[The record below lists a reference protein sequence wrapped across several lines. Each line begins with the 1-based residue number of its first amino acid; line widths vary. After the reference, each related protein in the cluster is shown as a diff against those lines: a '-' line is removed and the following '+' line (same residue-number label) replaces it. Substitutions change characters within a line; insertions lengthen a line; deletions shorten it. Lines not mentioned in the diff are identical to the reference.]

1 MHQSSIDRPFHRA
14 TGPGLLALL
23 GILIPTCCT
32 PSARFWP
39 PQDWFADY
47 DAAEAR
53 VRESGRELLIIY
65 QDNRPGGD
73 RALEHAV
80 KSAAGTKLSVRH
92 VRCVLS
98 KAYEPDRRYVA
109 QYGIERAPALILIH
123 RDGTYH
129 ARSGGMSSA
138 AVARFIANAT
148 QPGKVPVI
156 NPYVPRAP
164 FYGWRE
170 NVDQT
175 MEASR
180 RSGKPA
186 LIVFY
191 RSLTSDWARLEALL
205 SRRDV
210 YRRLAPLVHGRVS
223 LKAFFKDVYIS
234 RFGALKLPAI
244 VIAHD
249 DSTHFVLE
257 MPTSYDTVVRFA
269 DTALSGVA
277 TPASRSAG
285 TPAQRVASPRH

>member
-1 MHQSSIDRPFHRA
+1 M
-14 TGPGLLALL
+14 LARSW
-23 GILIPTCCT
+23 CRS
-32 PSARFWP
+32 PSTRYWR

-80 KSAAGTKLSVRH
+80 KSGAGATLSERH

-138 AVARFIANAT
+138 DVARFIANAT
-148 QPGKVPVI
+148 QPGKIPVI
-156 NPYVPRAP
+156 NHYVPRTP
-164 FYGWRE
+164 VYGWRD
-170 NVDQT
+170 NVDAA
-175 MEASR
+175 MEASK

-186 LIVFY
+186 KQDQCSY
-191 RSLTSDWARLEALL
+191 W
-205 SRRDV
+205 
-210 YRRLAPLVHGRVS
+210 
-223 LKAFFKDVYIS
+223 
-234 RFGALKLPAI
+234 LPGP
-244 VIAHD
+244 V
-249 DSTHFVLE
+249 
-257 MPTSYDTVVRFA
+257 
-269 DTALSGVA
+269 
-277 TPASRSAG
+277 
-285 TPAQRVASPRH
+285 